1 MSEENKP
8 SSIVSQTIKE
18 VVQPFKDLFHAPRAL
33 WGINVSYLLEG
44 LTYFGV
50 VGLLAIFFNEHIG
63 LDDIKSGQMVGVL
76 TAGITLSM
84 LILGATVDIIGV
96 RLSLLISL
104 MAMLAGRI
112 LLALSPELFPGKG
125 LWGPA
130 HITAMLG
137 ILGIIIGYGI
147 YQPAC
152 YAGVKRFT
160 DEKPP
165 RWVTPC
171 CTPL

>member
-1 MSEENKP
+1 MANEENRGN
-8 SSIVSQTIKE
+8 ILQQTVKE
-18 VVQPFKDLFHAPRAL
+18 VVQPFKDLIHAPRAL

-50 VGLLAIFFNEHIG
+50 VGLLAIFFNENIG
-63 LDDIKSGQMVGVL
+63 LDDIKAGQMVGVL

-104 MAMLAGRI
+104 AAMLIGRV
-112 LLALSPELFPGKG
+112 LLALSPELFPGNG

-152 YAGVKRFT
+152 YAGVKRL
-160 DEKPP
+160 PMRRP
-165 RWVTPC
+165 RQWATRC
-171 CTPL
+171 STR

>member
-1 MSEENKP
+1 MANEENRGN
-8 SSIVSQTIKE
+8 IFQQTLKE

-50 VGLLAIFFNEHIG
+50 VGLLAIFFNESIG
-63 LDDIKSGQMVGVL
+63 LNDIEAGQMVGVL

-104 MAMLAGRI
+104 AAMLIGRV
-112 LLALSPELFPGKG
+112 LLALSPELFPGNG

-160 DEKPP
+160 N
-165 RWVTPC
+165 
-171 CTPL
+171 